1 MNNVASLDIEQSI
14 TRQKEKKSKK
24 KRKGYISNGGN
35 VKSSESDEDE
45 IAWRHVIFWQFLG
58 VCLPTFDVYSDI
70 AYMIVNLLQF
80 YPLESDF
87 EIPLGGNCT
96 IEKYG
101 NASYCKLSYS
111 EQCKLVQFI

>member
-1 MNNVASLDIEQSI
+1 MSNFASLDIEQSI
-14 TRQKEKKSKK
+14 THQKKKQNKR
-24 KRKGYISNGGN
+24 KRKGDMSNGDDI
-35 VKSSESDEDE
+35 KRSEVDKDA

-80 YPLESDF
+80 YPIESDY

-96 IEKYG
+96 DEEYG
-101 NASYCKLSYS
+101 NVSYCKLSYS
-111 EQCKLVQFI
+111 EQCKLVHFI

>member
-1 MNNVASLDIEQSI
+1 MNNLTSLDKEQSKI
-14 TRQKEKKSKK
+14 HQKEKESKK
-24 KRKGYISNGGN
+24 KRSCYRSNGEDI
-35 VKSSESDEDE
+35 KSSTADEDE

-80 YPLESDF
+80 NPLESDH

-96 IEKYG
+96 DEKYG
-101 NASYCKLSYS
+101 NVSYCNLSYS
-111 EQCKLVQFI
+111 EQCKLVQII